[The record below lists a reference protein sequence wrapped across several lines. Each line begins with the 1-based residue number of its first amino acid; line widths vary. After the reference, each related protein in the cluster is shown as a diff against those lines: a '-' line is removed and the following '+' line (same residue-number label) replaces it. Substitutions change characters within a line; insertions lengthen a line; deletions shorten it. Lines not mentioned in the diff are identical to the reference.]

1 MALAK
6 TTHKICVED
15 YLEGEKISEI
25 RHEYLDGE
33 VYAMSGASKLHNRII
48 RRFLSRLEDRL
59 RGGACEPFVT
69 DVKVYVA
76 AHNAFYY
83 PDVVVTCDPRDD
95 DEYIIK
101 HPRLIIEVLSPSTET
116 TDRREKLFAYQK
128 IESLVEY
135 IIIEQDKIGAI
146 RYFRDAQGQ
155 WLKEELDAD
164 DVLNLESVELK
175 FALAELYEDV
185 F

>member
-1 MALAK
+1 MALLK
-6 TTHKICVED
+6 STHKISVED

-33 VYAMSGASKLHNRII
+33 VYAMSGASRRHNEICGN
-48 RRFLSRLEDRL
+48 LYERLRTRL
-59 RGGACEPFVT
+59 RGGQCRTYMNE
-69 DVKVYVA
+69 VKVYVA

-83 PDVVVTCDPRDD
+83 PDVVVTCDPQDD

-101 HPRLIIEVLSPSTET
+101 HPSLIVEVLSPSTEA

-135 IIIEQDKIGAI
+135 VIVEQDKIGAI
-146 RYFRDAQGQ
+146 RHYRDAQRQ
-155 WLKEELDAD
+155 WLKEYLTAE

-175 FALAELYEDV
+175 FPLTELYEDV